1 MKEEKIVNPK
11 TDGKISV
18 EVKSPEKGIERV
30 VGTMKSKTDRELF
43 TEGRL
48 RVKYEKKDAKKVA
61 NKIVA
66 EFNQRKNDEK
76 AELEKICA
84 EKKCVVMKGK
94 NKSKVATERIIEE
107 GALMG
112 VEVSVEDARLVKKEI
127 RLQEKIV
134 TNGQAVHYF
143 KTMEQRV
150 GAQKKGLII
159 ILVIWI
165 IKAKCPM
172 PVPAMAYQIKAKALA
187 AAQTADTLGYFIV
200 PFPGLALMITHVG
213 DLLTAIEAFEDP
225 ALIGTLVDVEAAV
238 ALVKISVDA
247 LIAYVNTKTI
257 VNQTLA
263 PSIIENAGMEQVKEK
278 AKNTK
283 ADFTVRQGEGTGNIV
298 LTSLAGKFN
307 NKPVNTTY
315 YWQYGLMTPTG
326 MQWYDLPDTINQC
339 TTIATGMSTT
349 QSVSFRKST
358 FTKKGGRS
366 AWSPPIAI
374 SPA

>member
-1 MKEEKIVNPK
+1 MNEVKIVNQE
-11 TDGKISV
+11 TDGKMNV
-18 EVKSPEKGIERV
+18 EVKSPENVESRV
-30 VGTMKSKTDRELF
+30 TDSVKSKTNKELY

-48 RVKYEKKDAKKVA
+48 KVKYEKKDAAKVG
-61 NKIVA
+61 NKIIA

-76 AELEKICA
+76 VELEKIIV

-94 NKSKVATERIIEE
+94 NKSRVETERIIEDA
-107 GALMG
+107 ALMG
-112 VEVSVEDARLVKKEI
+112 IEVSVEDARMVKKET
-127 RLQEKIV
+127 RLQGKIV

-143 KTMEQRV
+143 RTMNERV
-150 GAQKKGLII
+150 GSEKKGLII

-172 PVPAMAYQIKAKALA
+172 PVPARAYQIKAKALA
-187 AAQTADTLGYFIV
+187 QAQTDDTLGYFII
-200 PFPGLALMITHVG
+200 PFPGLVAMITDVG

-238 ALVKISVDA
+238 AKVKVSVDK

-278 AKNTK
+278 SKNTK
-283 ADFTVRQGEGTGNIV
+283 EDFTVRQGEGTGNIV
-298 LTSLAGKFN
+298 LTSLAGKHN
-307 NKPVNTTY
+307 LKRVPTTY
-315 YWQYGLMTPTG
+315 YWQYGLMTPAG
-326 MQWYDLPDTINQC
+326 MVWYDLPDTINQC

-349 QSVSFRKST
+349 QSVSFRKAT